1 MRVVAGVA
9 GGRRIQTPTG
19 RQLRPTSERV
29 REAVFSSLWS
39 LGVLDGA
46 RVLDLFAG
54 SGAMG
59 IEALSRGAGSA
70 TFVEA
75 DPVAARTI
83 EANLVGTGLSGAG
96 VTERGPKRGGGPQL
110 PVTRVVHADVAR
122 FLDDPGGWFD
132 VVFADPPYAFS
143 DWPAVLGRLPGDLAV
158 LESRRQVEPGPGWMI
173 VRSARYGG
181 TVVTTVRR
189 KERMETEMTETDTTK
204 IDTTETDT
212 TDRTSEAHP

>member
-1 MRVVAGVA
+1 MPGYPSGMRVVAGIA

-59 IEALSRGAGSA
+59 IEALSRGARSA

-83 EANLVGTGLSGAG
+83 EANLGATGLA
-96 VTERGPKRGGGPQL
+96 TGGPQL
-110 PVTRVVHADVAR
+110 KTSTVVHADVTR

-143 DWPAVLGRLPGDLAV
+143 DWPAVLRRLPADLGV
-158 LESRRQVEPGPGWMI
+158 LESRNQVDPGTGWMV

-189 KERMETEMTETDTTK
+189 TELTETA
-204 IDTTETDT
+204 TTEQN
-212 TDRTSEAHP
+212 SEAHS

>member
-1 MRVVAGVA
+1 MRVVAGIA

-19 RQLRPTSERV
+19 RHLRPTSERV

-39 LGVLDGA
+39 LGVLEGA

-54 SGAMG
+54 SGALG
-59 IEALSRGAGSA
+59 IEALSRRAGSA

-83 EANLVGTGLSGAG
+83 EANLAATGLAA
-96 VTERGPKRGGGPQL
+96 TADF
-110 PVTRVVHADVAR
+110 RVVHAAVAR

-143 DWPAVLGRLPGDLAV
+143 DWPSVLGRLPADLGV
-158 LESRRQVEPGPGWMI
+158 LESRHEVEPGPGWM
-173 VRSARYGG
+173 VTRSARYGG

-189 KERMETEMTETDTTK
+189 NERTEPDTTTDTT
-204 IDTTETDT
+204 TDT
-212 TDRTSEAHP
+212 TDRNSEAHP

>member
-1 MRVVAGVA
+1 MRVVAGIA

-75 DPVAARTI
+75 DPVAAKTI
-83 EANLVGTGLSGAG
+83 EANLAATGLGAA
-96 VTERGPKRGGGPQL
+96 
-110 PVTRVVHADVAR
+110 RVVHADVAR
-122 FLDDPGGWFD
+122 FLDDPGGWYD
-132 VVFADPPYAFS
+132 LVFADPPYAFT
-143 DWPAVLGRLPGDLAV
+143 DWPSVLGRLPADLGV
-158 LESRRQVEPGPGWMI
+158 LESRREVDPGTGWMI

-189 KERMETEMTETDTTK
+189 SERSQADP
-204 IDTTETDT
+204 
-212 TDRTSEAHP
+212 TDRNSEAHP

>member
-1 MRVVAGVA
+1 MRVVAGIA

-29 REAVFSSLWS
+29 REAIFSSLWS

-46 RVLDLFAG
+46 RVLDLYAG

-59 IEALSRGAGSA
+59 IEALSRGASAA

-83 EANLVGTGLSGAG
+83 EANLVGTGLAPPNGPQLPVS
-96 VTERGPKRGGGPQL
+96 TERGPKRSGGPQL
-110 PVTRVVHADVAR
+110 PVSTVVHADVAR

-132 VVFADPPYAFS
+132 LAFADPPYAFS
-143 DWPAVLGRLPGDLAV
+143 DWATILGRLPADLGV
-158 LESRRQVEPGPGWMI
+158 LESRRQVEPGPGWVV

-189 KERMETEMTETDTTK
+189 TEADEN
-204 IDTTETDT
+204 
-212 TDRTSEAHP
+212 SEAHP

>member
-1 MRVVAGVA
+1 MRVVAGIA

-29 REAVFSSLWS
+29 REAIFSSLWS

-46 RVLDLFAG
+46 RVLDLYAG

-59 IEALSRGAGSA
+59 IEALSRGASAA

-83 EANLVGTGLSGAG
+83 EANLVGTGLAPPN
-96 VTERGPKRGGGPQL
+96 GPS
-110 PVTRVVHADVAR
+110 TRVVHADVAR

-132 VVFADPPYAFS
+132 VAFADPPYAFS
-143 DWPAVLGRLPGDLAV
+143 DWPTILGRLPADLGV
-158 LESRRQVEPGPGWMI
+158 LESRRQVEPGPGWVV

-189 KERMETEMTETDTTK
+189 TEADEN
-204 IDTTETDT
+204 
-212 TDRTSEAHP
+212 SEAHP

>member
-1 MRVVAGVA
+1 MRVVAGIA

-59 IEALSRGAGSA
+59 IEALSRGATSA

-83 EANLVGTGLSGAG
+83 EANLAATGLETAG
-96 VTERGPKRGGGPQL
+96 S
-110 PVTRVVHADVAR
+110 RVVHADVAR
-122 FLDDPGGWFD
+122 FLDDPGCWFD
-132 VVFADPPYAFS
+132 LVFADPPYAFS
-143 DWPAVLGRLPGDLAV
+143 DWPAVLGRLPADLGV
-158 LESRRQVEPGPGWMI
+158 LESRREVDPGMGWMI

-189 KERMETEMTETDTTK
+189 TERTQTDP
-204 IDTTETDT
+204 
-212 TDRTSEAHP
+212 TDRNSEAHP

>member
-1 MRVVAGVA
+1 M
-9 GGRRIQTPTG
+9 
-19 RQLRPTSERV
+19 
-29 REAVFSSLWS
+29 FSSLWS

-59 IEALSRGAGSA
+59 IEALSRGAASA

-75 DPVAARTI
+75 DPMAAKTI
-83 EANLVGTGLSGAG
+83 EANLVGTGLTATGA
-96 VTERGPKRGGGPQL
+96 
-110 PVTRVVHADVAR
+110 VVKHVDVAR

-132 VVFADPPYAFS
+132 LVFADPPYSFS
-143 DWPAVLGRLPGDLAV
+143 DWPAVLGRLPADFGV
-158 LESRRQVEPGPGWMI
+158 LEARRQVDPGPGWMV

-189 KERMETEMTETDTTK
+189 KERTETDT
-204 IDTTETDT
+204 
-212 TDRTSEAHP
+212 DRNSEAHP

>member
-1 MRVVAGVA
+1 
-9 GGRRIQTPTG
+9 
-19 RQLRPTSERV
+19 
-29 REAVFSSLWS
+29 VFSSLWS

-83 EANLVGTGLSGAG
+83 EANLVGTGLTGTGS
-96 VTERGPKRGGGPQL
+96 
-110 PVTRVVHADVAR
+110 VVKHLDVGR
-122 FLDDPGGWFD
+122 FLDDPGGRFD

-143 DWPAVLGRLPGDLAV
+143 DWPAVLERLPGDLAV
-158 LESRRQVEPGPGWMI
+158 LEARRQIEPGPGWMI

-189 KERMETEMTETDTTK
+189 KERPETDMP
-204 IDTTETDT
+204 ETDT
-212 TDRTSEAHP
+212 TDRTSEAYP